1 MFGAEGG
8 NAILTGD
15 ANILK
20 RPHQLAAVHST
31 GLICVVLSKQWTQA
45 KRHEQAANI
54 IYWWPKVQSAIELS
68 EAGDCWPI
76 PFAFDKSNLVKK
88 AIDYNAAARSTS
100 KPPNA

>member
-1 MFGAEGG
+1 MFAAEGG

-20 RPHQLAAVHST
+20 RPHQLAAVQST
-31 GLICVVLSKQWTQA
+31 GLICIVLSKQWTQA

-54 IYWWPKVQSAIELS
+54 IYWWPKIQSAIEVS

-76 PFAFDKSNLVKK
+76 PFIFDRSDLAKK
-88 AIDYNAAARSTS
+88 VIDYGAAARGSKESTT
-100 KPPNA
+100 